1 MSWRQMSYHTCCLGI
16 ERVCEDKLS
25 RPLRQLNAGYIET
38 VVDSNLMGLHLPLT
52 ATADKGSGLL
62 YQP

>member
-1 MSWRQMSYHTCCLGI
+1 M

-25 RPLRQLNAGYIET
+25 RPLRQLNTGYIET
-38 VVDSNLMGLHLPLT
+38 VVDSNLMGLQLPLT